1 LRNEKTSN
9 DIGSHPGE
17 GRGVG
22 ATLAT
27 FSTFPRRRD

>member
-9 DIGSHPGE
+9 DIGSHPGK
-17 GRGVG
+17 GRGVD